1 MKKSKSLS
9 LLKYFKKQ
17 LIAGPIFKS
26 FEVIFELIIPFIV
39 SDVINIGIVNNDV
52 FFIITRC
59 LLIISLGILGL
70 TSTLVCQY
78 FASIASQGYGTL
90 LRDKIFE
97 HSNNLSLR
105 QINSFSKGYIQTLIT
120 NDSIYMQNAV
130 AVGIRLLIRAPF
142 LVLGAM
148 ICSFIINYIVGFIFL
163 GLTIIISIILYF
175 IISYASKRYLIIQK
189 QLDHLS
195 NNVSDNLKGSRV
207 IRAFNYQDEEVVK
220 FKKESNDYKKKVLSV
235 EKFNS
240 FINPLTFGIIN
251 VGIVLILYFTSFYPG
266 FFNLNGGEIV
276 ALINYLNQILV
287 ALLVVSNLVVIFNK
301 AFASKKR
308 LDDFL
313 NEQNEIKSGNLNK
326 IDEHSLNCLEFNNV
340 SFSFN
345 DGKKNVLNNLNFK
358 LEKGKSLGIIGT
370 TGSGKTSIVNLILRL
385 YNASNGKINFFG
397 NNLNDYNIDYLKEL
411 ISYSPQKS
419 LLYKG
424 TIKSNMLIA
433 KKDASDE
440 EIINALKLANAYEF
454 VMKYDDGI
462 NHEVEENGTNFS
474 GGQKQRLSLARS
486 LLKDSKLLI
495 IDDSFSALDY
505 LSEKTIRK
513 NIEQLQINC
522 NLSTIIISQRIS
534 SLKDLDAIIVI
545 DNGEIQAIG
554 NNDELLKISPLY
566 KQIYDIQTKDI

>member
-1 MKKSKSLS
+1 MEKSKSLS

-59 LLIISLGILGL
+59 ILIISFGILGL

-189 QLDHLS
+189 QLDNLS

-340 SFSFN
+340 CFSFN

-513 NIEQLQINC
+513 NIEQLQRNC

>member
-9 LLKYFKKQ
+9 LLKYFKKH

-59 LLIISLGILGL
+59 ILIISLGILGL

-97 HSNNLSLR
+97 HSNNLSLK

-207 IRAFNYQDEEVVK
+207 IRAFNYQDEEVVR

-326 IDEHSLNCLEFNNV
+326 INEDSLNCLEFNNV
-340 SFSFN
+340 CFSFN

-385 YNASNGKINFFG
+385 YNTSNGEINFFG
-397 NNLNDYNIDYLKEL
+397 NNLNDYNIDYLKDL

-424 TIKSNMLIA
+424 TIKSNMLIG

-462 NHEVEENGTNFS
+462 NHQVEENGSNFS

-513 NIEQLQINC
+513 NIEELQRNC

-534 SLKDLDAIIVI
+534 SLKDLDAIMVI
-545 DNGEIQAIG
+545 DDGEIQAIG

>member
-1 MKKSKSLS
+1 M
-9 LLKYFKKQ
+9 
-17 LIAGPIFKS
+17 
-26 FEVIFELIIPFIV
+26 
-39 SDVINIGIVNNDV
+39 
-52 FFIITRC
+52 
-59 LLIISLGILGL
+59 
-70 TSTLVCQY
+70 
-78 FASIASQGYGTL
+78 
-90 LRDKIFE
+90 
-97 HSNNLSLR
+97 
-105 QINSFSKGYIQTLIT
+105 
-120 NDSIYMQNAV
+120 
-130 AVGIRLLIRAPF
+130 
-142 LVLGAM
+142 
-148 ICSFIINYIVGFIFL
+148 
-163 GLTIIISIILYF
+163 
-175 IISYASKRYLIIQK
+175 
-189 QLDHLS
+189 
-195 NNVSDNLKGSRV
+195 
-207 IRAFNYQDEEVVK
+207 
-220 FKKESNDYKKKVLSV
+220 
-235 EKFNS
+235 
-240 FINPLTFGIIN
+240 
-251 VGIVLILYFTSFYPG
+251 
-266 FFNLNGGEIV
+266 
-276 ALINYLNQILV
+276 
-287 ALLVVSNLVVIFNK
+287 
-301 AFASKKR
+301 
-308 LDDFL
+308 
-313 NEQNEIKSGNLNK
+313 
-326 IDEHSLNCLEFNNV
+326 
-340 SFSFN
+340 
-345 DGKKNVLNNLNFK
+345 NNLNFK

-513 NIEQLQINC
+513 NIEQLRRNC

-534 SLKDLDAIIVI
+534 CLKDLDAIIVI